1 MAEPG
6 FSTRPSIRRAALQVL
21 PGGAPHR
28 PAPAG
33 TAAVDPVRVY
43 VLGPD
48 PLARAGIRALLDGR
62 PALHVVGDGS
72 GGDLVSARPDVV
84 LCHGAVPAAPP
95 APGCPLLVVGGS
107 GTALGG
113 ARGHL
118 PATVTADQ
126 LAAAVVLA
134 AAGYAVV
141 PRPGEPLAAEPARP
155 VSDADPATLTG
166 RERQVLGMVARGLSN
181 AEIAAALTLSEHTVK
196 THVQNLLGKLRL
208 PNRLH
213 AVIYAFE
220 TGLRTLR

>member
-1 MAEPG
+1 
-6 FSTRPSIRRAALQVL
+6 
-21 PGGAPHR
+21 
-28 PAPAG
+28 
-33 TAAVDPVRVY
+33 
-43 VLGPD
+43 
-48 PLARAGIRALLDGR
+48 
-62 PALHVVGDGS
+62 
-72 GGDLVSARPDVV
+72 
-84 LCHGAVPAAPP
+84 
-95 APGCPLLVVGGS
+95 LLVVGGS

-113 ARGHL
+113 SRGHL